1 MGNQFDSELE
11 RVAHEEH
18 AASSALVRAQG
29 ADRLM
34 RLKTELETSSKA
46 DEGVLDCMIEDQTL
60 LIRVMGQPVG
70 EWTNE
75 DHTLTL
81 YRAGAS
87 APECRATSVA
97 EAVKLTARLVA
108 AVSQA

>member
-1 MGNQFDSELE
+1 MGNQFDSEFD

-18 AASSALVRAQG
+18 AASGALVRARA
-29 ADRLM
+29 ADRLQ
-34 RLKTELETSSKA
+34 RLRSELQTSSKA
-46 DEGVLDCMIEDQTL
+46 QEGVLDCIVEDETL
-60 LIRVMGQPVG
+60 LVRVMGQPVG

-81 YRAGAS
+81 YRAGAPT
-87 APECRATSVA
+87 PECRATSVA